1 MVEFNNNEFISES
14 LLPPPIPKEAQ
25 DPIGEIHNAIKAK
38 ADEKLSNFDQ
48 LDYLADERKYFSNM
62 FDTKEQ
68 QKVGFKENR
77 IDVKDAYT
85 RLSDGTYI
93 TRYDK
98 GYTLGLD
105 NEDIYAQSQTTGD
118 KWVNGLTKFGLKTIN
133 NVVGGTLGT
142 AWGAVSAVADQN
154 WERVY
159 DNSFYDFLDDVN
171 TKTDNF
177 IPNYR
182 KQEERDL
189 GFFDSMG
196 TANFWADDFLGGLS
210 FMTGTVISEGLWGV
224 ATGGTSL
231 TTAAARTGLRASKYF
246 NTAKALT
253 KGVKKA
259 GETFTKYATRE
270 ATELAAK
277 NATTWGIVGES
288 ANLLRF
294 TYTSAGFEAGM
305 ETRLYKKEQRDNF
318 YRDFKEVNGYEPTPI
333 DIADFNKN
341 LDSTANALWA
351 TNMAL
356 VGTSNFAILG
366 KSFGITSPFKS
377 SSKFLDKQLF
387 GNGVKSTFSETGER
401 LATKAV
407 KRSTF
412 QKSLGFTTGLIKN
425 PLYEGFIEEGGQAT
439 ASTAMEELLE
449 SRYNKSKDVM
459 SVAESV
465 YNGFSTTYGT
475 KEGWK
480 EVGLGALIGLFGGQ
494 GVAAFSG
501 QGLIKESRNALKDQ
515 DENSVN
521 KATSMNENLGTSLLD
536 KVMTY
541 KVQSSIDYANE
552 VNAANQAYDSAL
564 AKGSVME
571 QANAE
576 SRLMLTSIKQ
586 ANTFDYG
593 KEQLADF
600 NTALKSKVATEE
612 GKQEFIEKFGIEETE
627 INDKIQELTSN
638 FQQIS
643 DRYDSHKKFAD
654 YTVSDNPKEISE
666 DATDIDVETVRQ
678 AIAYQMSM
686 TKIMEDNMDGAHGAL
701 TEAMNQLSSAS
712 SINITQSLNTLNQ
725 LNKASKKDKNLK
737 ASLENKL
744 SVKRKQL
751 DRLNRALE
759 LSDNEGNKKVADK
772 IRPLENEIQDLAVSI
787 NEVNEKILST
797 RDDMSFSGKARF
809 MANQLDA
816 IDPLVDESTRD
827 SITIEGL
834 KGNLT
839 KIDQLL
845 ADAKSKNPELY
856 QKIGLLAREYN
867 TGLEMW
873 KRNADTIALLADGD
887 MGLKRIG
894 TMFQKKKQA
903 NPTTLEFLQNIQ
915 KTVKEEDL
923 FAKEISNLMTR
934 ASSGSNIVGEN
945 KTEQQKADESPG
957 ENPANITIEDINKKR
972 EEELEKIEEN
982 PSTLTDEEIE
992 KRRQQELE
1000 SRKDDLSEQN
1010 KIGSKQTVEQAINEK
1025 YDTLKK
1031 TNTFTRKEAQI
1042 KRVNEK
1048 YDKEVEKLQNTAKET
1063 LVESRVKELKDKL
1076 KNILTTNSSLLNNF
1090 TDNPNKLIEDV
1101 PPKQEDVSR
1110 FQELKNKEELSE
1122 EESIELD
1129 QLSQKMLDW
1138 RVIVGT
1144 SDSNG
1149 ISIQDILNQIE
1160 LLEKELNKVP
1170 TAKTVE
1176 EIMEHT
1182 SENQDEFKVDGG
1194 DKSIFNTTDKVVFSR
1209 TKDHTSI
1216 SHMGLE
1222 SISNRGFLIE
1232 KIGEVN
1238 PNEENEAEVY
1248 RITDPNNN
1256 SYEIYRTKNHRRIVL
1271 KNENVKDFFNQ
1282 MGIQSV
1288 GYDLKT
1294 SWSYLYQDGVPM
1306 ESDFKIGNIDN
1317 PNFNILNAQLIYEMR
1332 QGDTLL
1338 FSVDMNDKFNRRDME
1353 IIWNDDSL
1361 TEAQKTEQIKALMHI
1376 YVTNT
1381 NGDVVA
1387 ALKAGKEDEGSNF
1400 DKVRQYAVEN
1410 YIQKLKDGLSLEQV
1424 ANNTVGTRIDIPY
1437 TTTLER
1443 VFIGSPN
1450 TTIGTDNR
1458 PEMFTINEENYDKVE
1473 SIGFYENGELNED
1486 DNVRKTFMPKTAST
1500 PYIVINYKN
1509 TQIAFPVSLR
1519 PSTETLRDGA
1529 LEILQS
1535 TMSNSQKV
1543 LRFSEFLTEN
1553 GLSPAQYNIDIVD
1566 GSLSDYGQ
1574 ILEELS
1580 RIQKSYTKEDIEK
1593 MTKEEFLANSETV
1606 IDLSKDV
1613 LFVSPKIKSNLKAT
1627 LRDTRDNTASEDNPM
1642 TQEQRENF
1650 IRLYLGELS
1659 TATNEKEVKEVVEA
1673 TQDTDF
1679 YQEFISNPTFKEEVE
1694 NVALNNKPVPVI
1706 RTQQSTEDYLREVLN
1721 STSTQ
1726 VPLNLQED
1734 FRKEVIEL
1742 FKNPSTEKLK
1752 ALAKRI
1758 MAASKNQYKV
1768 VQASMDTENLY
1779 YISTSQSDKEMFD
1792 NESMVRVY
1800 DNYYK
1805 KVDKDFYNERQLIE
1819 ALYDKHKKGF
1829 LPSHLEVPV
1838 DISFEDFSNLMP
1850 KDLFSIYAKYYNT
1863 LPREILSKNPV
1874 QIGNEDYLK
1883 NEFKGDFARFIDKNR
1898 EDRSD
1903 LYKNLLY
1910 QFDVSGVNITKSDLL
1925 TKQQLD
1931 RYRNELG
1938 TMYNA
1943 LLEYSLINKH
1953 MDFGITNENVI
1964 FTEDTMLQEK
1974 LEKLNSDTLFEPKGK
1989 GVRNNDGTIS
1999 FKRLSSKDYIKIQEP
2014 DGNYAMYEKV
2024 DQGNQGEYVF
2034 QKVADIDPNFVTT
2047 DIEAK
2052 VNNTVIIDNSEINDA
2067 EPTNKTTEGT
2077 KIDCD

>member
-48 LDYLADERKYFSNM
+48 LDYLADERKYFSSM

-118 KWVNGLTKFGLKTIN
+118 KWVNGITKFGLKTIN

-277 NATTWGIVGES
+277 NATIWGIAGES

-401 LATKAV
+401 LATEAV

-439 ASTAMEELLE
+439 ASTAMEEFLE

-494 GVAAFSG
+494 SVAAFSG
-501 QGLIKESRNALKDQ
+501 QGLFKESRDALKDQ

-521 KATSMNENLGTSLLD
+521 KATSMNENLGTGLLD

-612 GKQEFIEKFGIEETE
+612 GKQEFIEKFGIEDTK

-654 YTVSDNPKEISE
+654 YIVSDNPKEISE

-686 TKIMEDNMDGAHGAL
+686 TKIMENNMDGAHGAL

-772 IRPLENEIQDLAVSI
+772 ISPLENEIQDLTVSI

-797 RDDMSFSGKARF
+797 KDDMSFSGKARF

-856 QKIGLLAREYN
+856 QKIGILAREYN

-873 KRNADTIALLADGD
+873 KRNADTVALLADGD
-887 MGLKRIG
+887 VGLKRIG

-903 NPTTLEFLQNIQ
+903 NPTTLEFLQGIQ

-934 ASSGSNIVGEN
+934 ASSGSNTVGET

-957 ENPANITIEDINKKR
+957 ENPANITLSDIYRKKSEDIEKLNKKY
-972 EEELEKIEEN
+972 EDVEDKTQKDKEL
-982 PSTLTDEEIE
+982 
-992 KRRQQELE
+992 
-1000 SRKDDLSEQN
+1000 KD
-1010 KIGSKQTVEQAINEK
+1010 INEK
-1025 YDTLKK
+1025 YDK
-1031 TNTFTRKEAQI
+1031 Q
-1042 KRVNEK
+1042 
-1048 YDKEVEKLQNTAKET
+1048 VENFETPIEET
-1063 LVESRVKELKDKL
+1063 LVQTRVRELKEKL

-1090 TDNPNKLIEDV
+1090 TDNPNKLIEDI
-1101 PPKQEDVSR
+1101 PPKEEDVSR

-1122 EESIELD
+1122 DESAELD

-1149 ISIQDILNQIE
+1149 ISIQDILNQID
-1160 LLEKELNKVP
+1160 LLEKEVNKMP
-1170 TAKTVE
+1170 TTKTVE

-1238 PNEENEAEVY
+1238 PNEGNEAEVY

-1294 SWSYLYQDGVPM
+1294 SWNYLYQDGVPM
-1306 ESDFKIGNIDN
+1306 ESDFRTENIDN
-1317 PNFNILNAQLIYEMR
+1317 PNFNILNAQLIYEMK

-1353 IIWNDDSL
+1353 LVWNDDSL
-1361 TEAQKTEQIKALMHI
+1361 TESQKEEQIKALMHI

-1387 ALKAGKEDEGSNF
+1387 SLKAGKEEEGSNF

-1424 ANNTVGTRIDIPY
+1424 ANDTVGTRIDIPY
-1437 TTTLER
+1437 TTTLEK
-1443 VFIGSPN
+1443 VFMGSPN
-1450 TTIGTDNR
+1450 TTIGSDNR
-1458 PEMFTINEENYDKVE
+1458 PVMFSINEVNYDKVE
-1473 SIGFYENGELNED
+1473 SIGFYENGELNEN
-1486 DNVRKTFMPKTAST
+1486 DNVRKTFMPKTAPT

-1509 TQIAFPVSLR
+1509 TQIAFPVSLK
-1519 PSTETLRDGA
+1519 PSTETLREGA

-1553 GLSPAQYNIDIVD
+1553 GLSSAQYNIDIVD

-1580 RIQKSYTKEDIEK
+1580 QIQKSYTKEDIEK

-1606 IDLSKDV
+1606 LDFSKDV

-1627 LRDTRDNTASEDNPM
+1627 LRDTRDNTESEDNPM

-1679 YQEFISNPTFKEEVE
+1679 YQEFISNPTFKKEVE
-1694 NVALNNKPVPVI
+1694 NVALNNKSVPVI
-1706 RTQQSTEDYLREVLN
+1706 RTQQSTEEYLREVLD

-1734 FRKEVIEL
+1734 FKKDVIEV
-1742 FKNPSTEKLK
+1742 FKNPTLEKLR

-1805 KVDKDFYNERQLIE
+1805 KVGKDFYNERQLIE

-1829 LPSHLEVPV
+1829 LPSHLEVPM
-1838 DISFEDFSNLMP
+1838 DISFEDFSNFMP
-1850 KDLFSIYAKYYNT
+1850 KDLFSIYTKYYNT

-1903 LYKNLLY
+1903 LYKSLLH

-1931 RYRNELG
+1931 RYRGELG
-1938 TMYNA
+1938 TIYDA

-1953 MDFGITNENVI
+1953 IDFGIAQENII
-1964 FTEDTMLQEK
+1964 FTEDGALQEK
-1974 LEKLNSDTLFEPKGK
+1974 LEKLNSGTLFEPKGK
-1989 GVRNNDGTIS
+1989 GTRNNDGTIS

-2077 KIDCD
+2077 KIDCNQKGKVL